1 MRYLFTV
8 QLLLTFI
15 ASTAQVRISQVM
27 VQVNAGIGISTRP
40 ATMFGTPLFL
50 SGELAFTLINQWRIV
65 AEVGG
70 VIGFRDSKN
79 PTQKIGLI
87 IGSYSRYP
95 HNYGGLRIG
104 RNLLSVT
111 QAGELFLSSGAD
123 YLAVIEP
130 NVKTSSGLLG
140 GNSFDYRPKRN
151 LNIPIQLDYSTGPFG
166 GRNARITFSG
176 RWNFN
181 RYHSFPTIS
190 VGVGIPVYNRRASL

>member
-40 ATMFGTPLFL
+40 ATMFGTRLFL
-50 SGELAFTLINQWRIV
+50 STELAFTFSNQWRII
-65 AEVGG
+65 AEGG
-70 VIGFRDSKN
+70 TVDFGDSEY

-87 IGSYSRYP
+87 VSSYSWYQ

-104 RNLLSVT
+104 RNLLNTT
-111 QAGELFLSSGAD
+111 QTDQLILSGGAD
-123 YLAVIEP
+123 YLAVVEP
-130 NVKTSSGLLG
+130 NIKRSTGFLG
-140 GNSFDYRPKRN
+140 GLYYDSQLKRY
-151 LNIPIQLDYSTGPFG
+151 LNIPVQLDYSTGPFG
-166 GRNARITFSG
+166 GRNARLTFSG

-190 VGVGIPVYNRRASL
+190 VGVCIPVYNRRASL